1 MNSQV
6 ARQRG
11 FTLLEIMIALV
22 VFATLAAAVMT
33 ASQYALKQN
42 MRLEEQLISAWIVDN
57 QLNELSLQAAPPL
70 GRQQMNRHFERR
82 DWTLHQVVAL
92 GPDRHMLQV
101 DIGVSPAGSDQ
112 VVYSRRGWVALGDE

>member
-6 ARQRG
+6 SRQRG

-42 MRLEEQLISAWIVDN
+42 VRLEEQLIGAWLADN
-57 QLNELSLQAAPPL
+57 QMSELRLQATPVL
-70 GRQQMNRHFERR
+70 GRQQIARHFDRR
-82 DWTLHQVVAL
+82 DWTLSQVITQAAE
-92 GPDRHMLQV
+92 RRMLQV
-101 DIGVSPAGSDQ
+101 DIRVSPAGSDQ
-112 VVYSRRGWVALGDE
+112 VVYSHRGWLALRDE